1 MGTQEPEASYFN
13 FANLSCGFLDG
24 LCQTEEDEEYVVGEP
39 APAGSLAP
47 AASTAA
53 GGEGAVRETPAG
65 EAGERPAPLARQP
78 SRRVSIKKEAV
89 DTFKSH
95 LKKGL
100 MVTKHCRDGKS
111 RPRLLFCDDACANIG
126 WKQPNG
132 NSAKTTEMMP
142 LSLVEEVRSA
152 VEIDKLGS
160 MEDKKGRTLA
170 GTATLRKCIEGTS
183 ARRAFSLIFKDRTV
197 DIEVSTEDECRN
209 TIRYFKVLVAEAKA

>member
-1 MGTQEPEASYFN
+1 MASEEQPPPYYFS

-24 LCQTEEDEEYVVGEP
+24 LCQTEEDEEYIVGEP
-39 APAGSLAP
+39 KMDALPSPTEAPGPREPASEP
-47 AASTAA
+47 AA
-53 GGEGAVRETPAG
+53 
-65 EAGERPAPLARQP
+65 ERPPMARQP

-132 NSAKTTEMMP
+132 NSAKTTDMNVHE
-142 LSLVEEVRSA
+142 A
-152 VEIDKLGS
+152 
-160 MEDKKGRTLA
+160 A
-170 GTATLRKCIEGTS
+170 
-183 ARRAFSLIFKDRTV
+183 
-197 DIEVSTEDECRN
+197 
-209 TIRYFKVLVAEAKA
+209 VAEVVVAPDFLK